1 MYDISIDLR
10 YIFGFFLFYI
20 YINVCYFIC
29 ICINFSQLN
38 FKVDSDGN
46 GVLKMNMEK
55 NIVNVY
61 F

>member
-1 MYDISIDLR
+1 MYDISIYVLIYGIYLD
-10 YIFGFFLFYI
+10 FFLFYI

-29 ICINFSQLN
+29 ICINFLQLN

-55 NIVNVY
+55 KIQ
-61 F
+61 